1 MNTAIVEVLACI
13 GFGTVCVGIIAS
25 IAGLFVCFE
34 DYFIQ
39 KKIKKMEKKANE
51 K

>member
-1 MNTAIVEVLACI
+1 MNTAVTEVLAGI
-13 GFGTVCVGIIAS
+13 GFGTVCIGIIAS
-25 IAGLFVCFE
+25 IAGLFVVFE

-39 KKIKKMEKKANE
+39 KKMEKKD